1 MRGPLYY
8 MRRRQSLCSSAVKHR
23 AAHRQVVRKILSL
36 CARIKSQQSPPTFW
50 ISSSELI
57 RLIHFMLSSPAFPEI
72 STYDTGFLDIV
83 LVLLNARD
91 HLPAGFLVK
100 LLCGQ
105 PIWCKTSLLAIVS
118 FASNKIL
125 PTNTPSLKLSVAS
138 KHDRAEEAPRLL
150 PNS

>member
-1 MRGPLYY
+1 MW
-8 MRRRQSLCSSAVKHR
+8 RRQSLCSSAVKHR

-36 CARIKSQQSPPTFW
+36 CARIKSQQSPPTFLNFLEVW
-50 ISSSELI
+50 ASELNC
-57 RLIHFMLSSPAFPEI
+57 LIHSMLSSPAFPEI
-72 STYDTGFLDIV
+72 STYDTGSLDIV

-125 PTNTPSLKLSVAS
+125 RTNTPSLKLSVAS
-138 KHDRAEEAPRLL
+138 EHDRAEEAPRLL

>member
-1 MRGPLYY
+1 MFVGSETSRG
-8 MRRRQSLCSSAVKHR
+8 
-23 AAHRQVVRKILSL
+23 
-36 CARIKSQQSPPTFW
+36 SPPSNEENSKPMRKDKITT
-50 ISSSELI
+50 ISAKLLNFLEVWASELI
-57 RLIHFMLSSPAFPEI
+57 RLIHSMLSSPAFPEI

-105 PIWCKTSLLAIVS
+105 LLAIVS

-125 PTNTPSLKLSVAS
+125 RTNTPSLKLSVAS
-138 KHDRAEEAPRLL
+138 EHDRAEEAPRLL